1 MSGRFLSEDVS
12 LIENN
17 FSADSRD
24 KDGFR
29 VVTYEPRRALKL
41 HIATDHIVHLETV
54 RDSKAGEARTILTL
68 SNGQRLITRRGAVE
82 LLAELGG
89 AAARPQ

>member
-1 MSGRFLSEDVS
+1 MSGRFLAEDVS

-29 VVTYEPRRALKL
+29 VVTFEPKRALKL
-41 HIATDHIVHLETV
+41 HIAADHIVHVETV

-68 SNGQRLITRRGAVE
+68 TNGQRLITRRGAAE
-82 LLAELGG
+82 LLTELGG
-89 AAARPQ
+89 AAAGAQ